1 MRAAE
6 TSARGEYAPD
16 VADPFAFIPRLLG
29 TFIAFEG
36 PDGSGKSTQLRRFLT
51 LCKDRDVPVCEVR
64 EPGGTAVGERV
75 RTILLDHA
83 HADMSLRCE
92 MLLYMASR
100 AQLVEQRIRPALAQ
114 RQLVVADRF
123 VSSTLAYQ
131 GAAGGL
137 PIEDIRAVA
146 AVATGGTMPD
156 LVVIFDV
163 DEHTAGQRMN
173 PLLASGRAELDRIES
188 RGLDFHRK
196 VRQGYLDQASSDPD
210 HHIVLDASKSPD
222 DVWAQLLGALNRRL

>member
-1 MRAAE
+1 M
-6 TSARGEYAPD
+6 
-16 VADPFAFIPRLLG
+16 ADLLKFIPRLHG
-29 TFIAFEG
+29 KFIAFEG

-51 LCKDRDVPVCEVR
+51 LCKDHDVPVCEVR

-114 RQLVVADRF
+114 RHLVIADRF

-131 GAAGGL
+131 GAAAGL
-137 PIEDIRAVA
+137 PIEDIHAVA
-146 AVATGGTMPD
+146 RVATGGTMPD
-156 LVVIFDV
+156 FVVIFDV
-163 DEHTAGQRMN
+163 DEHTAAQRMN

-196 VRQGYLDQASSDPD
+196 VRQGYREQAEAEPD
-210 HHIVLDASKSPD
+210 RHIVIDASKGPD
-222 DVWAQLLGALNRRL
+222 DVWSQLLASLSRRL